1 MKHIKTLIYWK
12 DIKGFEGVYQVN
24 QFGKVRRILKTG
36 RIKDKPYKKRG
47 HDGYRGLDLCKNNI
61 HTYTYVHRVVAETF
75 LPNPDNYDTIDHI
88 NGDITDNRVS
98 NLQWLPNNKNVKKHF
113 LDKYIQKIEAL
124 GDIFP

>member
-1 MKHIKTLIYWK
+1 MEHIKTLTYWK

-36 RIKDKPYKKRG
+36 KVKDKPCRKRG
-47 HDGYRGLDLCKNNI
+47 DGYGCLDLCKNNV
-61 HTYTYVHRVVAETF
+61 HTYMYIHRVVAETF
-75 LPNPDNYDTIDHI
+75 LPNPDNYDTVDHI

-98 NLQWLPNNKNVKKHF
+98 NLQWLPNSKNVKKRF
-113 LDKYIQKIEAL
+113 LDEYIQKIEAL